1 MTQREPDEGADEP
14 RSKSAPSAH
23 YRHRHRH
30 RADEHALRG
39 QGRREGISR
48 SHKGP
53 AGCESGA
60 INSHHTTAGRSSVAE
75 RTVGVSLQTG
85 TLIAPAHRQDAS
97 PRTPRSP
104 AQRRLRFVALSILF
118 VLALCAGSVIG
129 ETREARA
136 GESARQAHSVARD
149 FLQAR
154 AQAASTAIVAAAT
167 HVESARTVLGSNEAT
182 LLTDD
187 ERSTFEST
195 LSAADAVLR
204 DARLQ
209 VAEATRQA
217 STDVSPEATAD
228 QIGRATATLAHWEL
242 VTASEIDALHRSL
255 TDAVATVT
263 VAFEGWQAEQNRIAA
278 ERAAQELAAQLAA
291 QQAAAQAQAVAGAE
305 AEAEAAARA
314 HADAEAAAAQHG
326 AQEQESAASAGGAAP
341 ASPPAASTT
350 PPAPS
355 AQTPAG
361 HTEHVWATGFQHELD
376 ACKGSV
382 DMAPSFGVA
391 VIGEH
396 WSCGG
401 SEFPTAEG
409 TLVTLTGV
417 LSGTYRVGP
426 VVAVLS
432 QRTNT
437 TSDVPGGYD
446 LLYQTCQGGDNSRMS
461 FTALQRIE

>member
-1 MTQREPDEGADEP
+1 MTQREPEGGADGAADEP

-23 YRHRHRH
+23 HRHRHRH
-30 RADEHALRG
+30 RADKQTLGG
-39 QGRREGISR
+39 QGSREGISR

-53 AGCESGA
+53 AGCEFGA
-60 INSHHTTAGRSSVAE
+60 RINSHHTTAGSSSIAE
-75 RTVGVSLQTG
+75 RTVGVSPQTG
-85 TLIAPAHRQDAS
+85 TLIAPAHRQDGS
-97 PRTPRSP
+97 PSTPRSP
-104 AQRRLRFVALSILF
+104 AQRRLRFVALSVLF
-118 VLALCAGSVIG
+118 VLALCAGSMIG

-149 FLQAR
+149 SLQAR

-217 STDVSPEATAD
+217 STDVSPEATTD
-228 QIGRATATLAHWEL
+228 QIDRATATLAHWKL
-242 VTASEIDALHRSL
+242 VTSSEINALHRSL

-263 VAFEGWQAEQNRIAA
+263 VAFERWQAEQNRIAA

-291 QQAAAQAQAVAGAE
+291 QQAAAESV

-326 AQEQESAASAGGAAP
+326 AQEQEGAASAGGAAP

-350 PPAPS
+350 PPAPI

-461 FTALQRIE
+461 FTALQRIG

>member
-1 MTQREPDEGADEP
+1 MTQPEPEKGADQP
-14 RSKSAPSAH
+14 RSESAPSAH

-30 RADEHALRG
+30 RTDEEAPGG
-39 QGRREGISR
+39 QSRREGISR
-48 SHKGP
+48 SHRGR
-53 AGCESGA
+53 ASGEFA
-60 INSHHTTAGRSSVAE
+60 PPIDSHHTAAGRSPVAE
-75 RTVGVSLQTG
+75 RTVGVSPQTG
-85 TLIAPAHRQDAS
+85 TVIARAHRQDA
-97 PRTPRSP
+97 PHRAPRSP
-104 AQRRLRFVALSILF
+104 ARRRLRFVALSILF

-136 GESARQAHSVARD
+136 GESARQSHSVARD
-149 FLQAR
+149 SLQAR
-154 AQAASTAIVAAAT
+154 AEAASAVIVEAGT
-167 HVESARTVLGSNEAT
+167 HLESARTVLGSNEAT

-187 ERSTFEST
+187 ERSNFEST

-217 STDVSPEATAD
+217 STEVSPEATAD
-228 QIGRATATLAHWEL
+228 QIGTATAALANWKL
-242 VTASEIDALHRSL
+242 VTTSEIDAVHRSL

-263 VAFEGWQAEQNRIAA
+263 IAFERWQAEQNRIAA
-278 ERAAQELAAQLAA
+278 ERAAQELAT
-291 QQAAAQAQAVAGAE
+291 QQAAAQAA

-314 HADAEAAAAQHG
+314 HAEAEAAAAQHR
-326 AQEQESAASAGGAAP
+326 AQEQAGAASGGA
-341 ASPPAASTT
+341 S
-350 PPAPS
+350 PAPP
-355 AQTPAG
+355 PAG

-401 SEFPTAEG
+401 REFPTAEG

-461 FTALQRIE
+461 FTALQRVG